1 MLPNRWHSHVSCLV
15 PLRCTISR
23 RPCERHMPIPSRETP
38 IERIYRKAMGHKM
51 PLSIKVVLL
60 RKSSA
65 EKTPSSRMKSK
76 KMVPTSFP
84 NLVDYP
90 GTMSQWEKE
99 SLSAEARLSSGKG
112 KTKRVPPRGKKQTT

>member
-1 MLPNRWHSHVSCLV
+1 
-15 PLRCTISR
+15 
-23 RPCERHMPIPSRETP
+23 MPTLSRETP

-65 EKTPSSRMKSK
+65 GKTPSLRTEGK

-84 NLVDYP
+84 NLLDYP

-112 KTKRVPPRGKKQTT
+112 KTRRVPPKSKKQTT